1 MNQVHQLT
9 SKLRLLD
16 FPVEIVI
23 DILGR
28 LNVYDLVR
36 ARRVSNYIRQI
47 IDSSSELLYS
57 IDLEYFNA
65 IPVLQPLARTSQHFI
80 SRFYKANQRGREPS
94 TLKDTPSTFL
104 ESQQQIVFLQP
115 QLEDRHSN
123 TMSLRE
129 WNCKLDSPSVIS
141 HYNFSVAEDLVI
153 LLVRAPSRSLS
164 ENKVHPEVAFSSVKA
179 LDDEVDSESFNP
191 FTPISSI
198 FGDYYGVLF
207 RKVNKVNG
215 GIADFLQIWNWKSKD
230 TFQCLEVF
238 DPTCKTMN
246 FSFLTNDKI
255 LVVNAKELPI
265 PSHAC
270 THNQLIAL
278 SMDISGESLAENP
291 CFTSYVER
299 NTLLELESTYTSH
312 YGQANENSP
321 NLPWSSWGPTHTRS
335 FEESSFDPCKH
346 SVFGFR
352 SASLVGDQNSE
363 RPLCIRD
370 FNPHRVVNFKAGN
383 ETRRNQ
389 RLIEGGEILPSSSLF
404 VEPLGSGLPYIE
416 TTIEEK
422 FLSTDMTMEANRVT
436 FLIFEIMTTIS
447 MSQAGEQGIIK
458 REVLQGFE
466 VLDFEAYAYGNE
478 KEVGES
484 LRASGVPRE
493 EVFITSKL
501 WDTYHKRV
509 EDCLDQ
515 TLADLE
521 TTYLDLYLVHWPIA
535 MNPNGNHPVM
545 PMRPNGNRDVDES
558 WDIIYTWKSMEAMVK
573 RGKVKAIGASNFSQ
587 TVLER
592 ILPTAE
598 IIPAANQLE
607 IHLYN
612 PQLKLLEYLNILAT
626 WFDQLTDET
635 ATEIAKKYGLK
646 STSDVLFAKDII
658 VLPKSATPS
667 RIESNL
673 TGALEAYSLLTP
685 EDIKIL
691 DGVVASGKR
700 KRSIMP
706 LWGIDLGFDNW
717 PAPTK

>member
-65 IPVLQPLARTSQHFI
+65 IPVPPTPGSDIPTLHKSLLQSESAWQRAEYSQRHPINILYSPNMHRWSCSVMGF
-80 SRFYKANQRGREPS
+80 PV
-94 TLKDTPSTFL
+94 

-153 LLVRAPSRSLS
+153 LLVRAPSRERYAYDVIFRSLS

-255 LVVNAKELPI
+255 LVVNAKELLLYSLIHSSHSLQLTAKFALPALHSSFEYSCIGFSPI

-383 ETRRNQ
+383 EQ
-389 RLIEGGEILPSSSLF
+389 EGIK
-404 VEPLGSGLPYIE
+404 GL
-416 TTIEEK
+416 
-422 FLSTDMTMEANRVT
+422 
-436 FLIFEIMTTIS
+436 
-447 MSQAGEQGIIK
+447 
-458 REVLQGFE
+458 
-466 VLDFEAYAYGNE
+466 
-478 KEVGES
+478 
-484 LRASGVPRE
+484 
-493 EVFITSKL
+493 
-501 WDTYHKRV
+501 
-509 EDCLDQ
+509 
-515 TLADLE
+515 
-521 TTYLDLYLVHWPIA
+521 
-535 MNPNGNHPVM
+535 
-545 PMRPNGNRDVDES
+545 
-558 WDIIYTWKSMEAMVK
+558 
-573 RGKVKAIGASNFSQ
+573 
-587 TVLER
+587 
-592 ILPTAE
+592 
-598 IIPAANQLE
+598 
-607 IHLYN
+607 
-612 PQLKLLEYLNILAT
+612 
-626 WFDQLTDET
+626 
-635 ATEIAKKYGLK
+635 
-646 STSDVLFAKDII
+646 
-658 VLPKSATPS
+658 
-667 RIESNL
+667 
-673 TGALEAYSLLTP
+673 
-685 EDIKIL
+685 
-691 DGVVASGKR
+691 
-700 KRSIMP
+700 
-706 LWGIDLGFDNW
+706 
-717 PAPTK
+717 